1 MHILLTTNVKRCKKT
16 KKKYGSVENNAIVHK
31 SCILEWPRRE
41 YIATQRY
48 VNRFCLFQT
57 ENTKEEREMVDNGK
71 RHKANEK

>member
-1 MHILLTTNVKRCKKT
+1 M
-16 KKKYGSVENNAIVHK
+16 ENNAIVHK